1 MACSAPAYAAVFRK
15 LSGPTTL
22 RTWKRSLPPVVSGV
36 SSAGDWATAAGAAG
50 SRTKT
55 AQPARNNRVEL
66 ALMPGAYAPRPAE
79 DLPECLQSPS
89 ILSPPLRDRAQNLPE
104 ARIVTQWLGPRVCV
118 QVNHVIGAL
127 LQSSLG
133 KPDGPILFAH
143 CGVDGRDVPR
153 GGGVLQL
160 VRHALGVSPSAGQ
173 SVGAAQSGQGEGGA
187 ALEIPGLVK
196 LHFRVGVRRILLV
209 GHTEK
214 RVPERELRGDLQSG
228 PVLFDGRAIL
238 ACVVQAPAYSGV
250 DHQRLRVEQL
260 GLADLV
266 DGPSGLGHGEPVVR
280 VPVMGG
286 GVPGIQG
293 DGLLELPP
301 GAGEVPIVGEED
313 IAERSVAFRERRVEL
328 HRL

>member
-22 RTWKRSLPPVVSGV
+22 RTGKRSLPPVVSGG

-89 ILSPPLRDRAQNLPE
+89 ILSPLLRHRAQNLPE
-104 ARIVTQWLGPRVCV
+104 ARIVTQWLGPGVCV

-143 CGVDGRDVPR
+143 CGVDGCEVDGRDVPR

-196 LHFRVGVRRILLV
+196 LHFRVGVRRVLLV

-214 RVPERELRGDLQSG
+214 
-228 PVLFDGRAIL
+228 
-238 ACVVQAPAYSGV
+238 C
-250 DHQRLRVEQL
+250 
-260 GLADLV
+260 
-266 DGPSGLGHGEPVVR
+266 
-280 VPVMGG
+280 
-286 GVPGIQG
+286 
-293 DGLLELPP
+293 
-301 GAGEVPIVGEED
+301 
-313 IAERSVAFRERRVEL
+313 RSEERRVGKEC
-328 HRL
+328 RSRWSPDN